1 MAVLSRARLGRGIAT
16 LTIGK
21 RIAIAFLALAAMELI
36 MAVVGLGELDRSDR
50 ALSHTYNGRL
60 LPLSRLAEVN
70 DLGNDTIQQL
80 TVATIARPSPQNL
93 KKYLERVRKN
103 ARDIDALIAEI
114 RAGIGQG
121 EAAEV
126 DAWLQ
131 RREAFAKDGLAP
143 AMAALEKQDF
153 NGAEDTILGVAM
165 KRFEAMQEAY
175 KAVAKSQ
182 LALAERANAESSER
196 YGLVLKGAIGLLAIS
211 ALLVGL
217 VAFFVRRSVVLPIQS
232 ITGIMTRL
240 SQGDRDVAVPTNEQ
254 RDEIGEMVR
263 SIATFKEGLT
273 RAEQL
278 EAEAKRSAEEQLAR
292 AKRREELT
300 RDFDAKAGKLLSGV
314 GTALEQVRAASADL
328 KSSADA
334 SESRTAA
341 VSAAAREVSQNVQS
355 VASAG
360 TELDGAIGEVAKQA
374 GSVATSASEV
384 GASVQA
390 ASDRYKDLTSAAERI
405 GGALKL
411 VEEIASQTN
420 LLALNATIEAA
431 RAGEAGKGFAVV
443 AGEVKNLASQTARA
457 TSEIG
462 EMIGSIQREARE
474 GAASILQL
482 VAAIKEVES
491 RAAAIAAAV
500 EEQAAATKE
509 ISRNAEEVAAA
520 NDDVARNVG
529 EVAQETA
536 STRGLALRMNGAA
549 DELRREAQSLREE
562 MERFFER
569 MRAA

>member
-1 MAVLSRARLGRGIAT
+1 MAVLSLARPGRGIAT

-70 DLGNDTIQQL
+70 DLSNDTIQQL

-93 KKYLERVRKN
+93 KKYLERVRKS
-103 ARDIDALIAEI
+103 AQDMDALIAEI
-114 RAGIGQG
+114 KAGIGQG

-126 DAWLQ
+126 DTWLQ

-240 SQGDRDVAVPTNEQ
+240 SQGDREIAVPTNEQ

-300 RDFDAKAGKLLSGV
+300 RNFDAKAGKLLSGV
-314 GTALEQVRAASADL
+314 GTAVEQVRAAAADL

-341 VSAAAREVSQNVQS
+341 VSAAAREVSRNVQS

-384 GASVQA
+384 GASVQT
-390 ASDRYKDLTSAAERI
+390 ASDRYRDLTSAAERI

-482 VAAIKEVES
+482 VSAIKEVES

-509 ISRNAEEVAAA
+509 ISRNAEEVASA

-536 STRGLALRMNGAA
+536 STRGLALRMSGAA
-549 DELRREAQSLREE
+549 DELRREAQSLGEE